1 MAYALAS
8 VSAIGLLA
16 LGGQASADYQWVCGG
31 DPVATWDAL
40 EGVSPGMWDMC
51 ADYSEPVNFKVLK
64 DKNAWSVEWP
74 RAFGSLSDLAPGAQ
88 LKRVFGSLGAVV
100 ELENTS
106 EFSCADSAG
115 ITINGEKVISGK
127 EKDYEACDDQG
138 ENCKEKDSYELNFV
152 YNPTTNKVY
161 GKKVISTL
169 SARNGDWAINKANYE
184 ILKTKFKKELNRD
197 ISGLENSESDD
208 VSFSVVGLYECHLE
222 KAGKTYGATNTT
234 SAPSVNTQPSNT
246 KVSLPATSSMTKKQ
260 FQTLKNQPLFVVMGH
275 FGYKNK
281 KSERK
286 ALAELFGVKKYVG
299 SAAQNIEIKNKL
311 LSQIYVEES
320 APKVQTPKV
329 EPNAVVSSEVAN
341 ILAEN
346 SYSMT
351 KKDYAIFKNQPI
363 FVVASRFGFNFKK
376 DKKALAA
383 HFNIAN
389 YKGTRAQN
397 MKIKE
402 ELLEKVAV
410 K

>member
-40 EGVSPGMWDMC
+40 QAGSPGIWDMC
-51 ADYSEPVNFKVLK
+51 GDYSEPVNFKILK

-88 LKRVFGSLGAVV
+88 LKKVFGSLGAVV
-100 ELENTS
+100 ELENSS
-106 EFSCADSAG
+106 EESCADSAG

-127 EKDYEACDDQG
+127 EKDYESCDDQG
-138 ENCKEKDSYELNFV
+138 NNCKEKDSYELNFV

-184 ILKTKFKKELNRD
+184 TLKAKFKKELNRD

-208 VSFSVVGLYECHLE
+208 VSFSVMGLYECHLE
-222 KAGKTYGATNTT
+222 KAGKTFTSV
-234 SAPSVNTQPSNT
+234 SAPVVAVSAKASPSKVAPVKVETPVTPIASV
-246 KVSLPATSSMTKKQ
+246 ATYTTDKKGYAQ
-260 FQTLKNQPLFVVMGH
+260 IKQQPLFVI
-275 FGYKNK
+275 
-281 KSERK
+281 
-286 ALAELFGVKKYVG
+286 
-299 SAAQNIEIKNKL
+299 AAN
-311 LSQIYVEES
+311 
-320 APKVQTPKV
+320 
-329 EPNAVVSSEVAN
+329 
-341 ILAEN
+341 
-346 SYSMT
+346 
-351 KKDYAIFKNQPI
+351 
-363 FVVASRFGFNFKK
+363 FGFNFKK

-383 HFNIAN
+383 YFNIPN
-389 YKGTRAQN
+389 YKGTKAQN

-402 ELLEKVAV
+402 GLLKQIIV

>member
-1 MAYALAS
+1 M
-8 VSAIGLLA
+8 
-16 LGGQASADYQWVCGG
+16 
-31 DPVATWDAL
+31 
-40 EGVSPGMWDMC
+40 
-51 ADYSEPVNFKVLK
+51 
-64 DKNAWSVEWP
+64 
-74 RAFGSLSDLAPGAQ
+74 
-88 LKRVFGSLGAVV
+88 
-100 ELENTS
+100 
-106 EFSCADSAG
+106 
-115 ITINGEKVISGK
+115 
-127 EKDYEACDDQG
+127 
-138 ENCKEKDSYELNFV
+138 

-184 ILKTKFKKELNRD
+184 TLKIKFKKELNRD
-197 ISGLENSESDD
+197 ISGLENSESDN

-234 SAPSVNTQPSNT
+234 PIPSVNAQPSNT
-246 KVSLPATSSMTKKQ
+246 KVSLPVTSSMTKKQ

-275 FGYKNK
+275 FGHKNK

-286 ALAELFGVKKYVG
+286 ALAELFGIKKYVG

-311 LSQIYVEES
+311 LSQIYVEEP

-329 EPNAVVSSEVAN
+329 EVNAVVSSEVAN
-341 ILAEN
+341 TLAEN

-363 FVVASRFGFNFKK
+363 FVVASHFGFNFKK

-389 YKGTRAQN
+389 YKGTTAQN

-402 ELLEKVAV
+402 ELLKKVTV